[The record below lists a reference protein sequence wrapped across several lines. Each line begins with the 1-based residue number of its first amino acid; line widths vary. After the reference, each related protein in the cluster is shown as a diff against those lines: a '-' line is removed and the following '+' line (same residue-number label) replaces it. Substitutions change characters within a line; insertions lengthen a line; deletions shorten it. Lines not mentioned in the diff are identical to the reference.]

1 VRARSGAN
9 LRRVL
14 DLVLRTVFAAV
25 IRPAGLLL
33 RRRDPL
39 VLRQPESTNWRPFRG

>member
-1 VRARSGAN
+1 V
-9 LRRVL
+9 V
-14 DLVLRTVFAAV
+14 
-25 IRPAGLLL
+25 RPAGVFV